1 MSVNVNYESTFGRV
15 RQNSL
20 VVSALIAMAAVM
32 QTNVLARSMPPVD
45 EAGKDPSL
53 QKVRAQLLTVISRHD
68 KKALLPWLDPDIQY
82 AHGGGAG
89 IHDFIENWGIGS
101 KGSDFW
107 GKMEFALKH
116 GGYFE
121 KGRDF
126 YSNKL
131 GWIKD
136 SQSEFI
142 APYYLFYCDN
152 EQSFAKTFGKF
163 DDGCRANII
172 SRNLPLHSQPNP
184 EAPIIANLSYD
195 LVRVDAEADQRRQSW
210 TKVMTTDGTCGFVET
225 NELSFQTDPIAVF
238 RKIYGNWRL
247 IWFGYD
253 GP

>member
-1 MSVNVNYESTFGRV
+1 MAVNVNHESIFVRV

-20 VVSALIAMAAVM
+20 IASALIAMAVVM
-32 QTNVLARSMPPVD
+32 STNVLARSMPPVD

-53 QKVRAQLLTVISRHD
+53 QRVRAQLLTVIRHHD

-107 GKMEFALKH
+107 GKMEFALTH
-116 GGYFE
+116 GGYLE

-126 YSNKL
+126 FNHKL
-131 GWIKD
+131 GLVQDKRP
-136 SQSEFI
+136 EFV
-142 APYYLFYCDN
+142 APYYQFYCDD
-152 EQSFAKTFGKF
+152 EKSFVKTFSSLE
-163 DDGCRANII
+163 DGCRANII
-172 SRNLPLHSQPNP
+172 SGRPPLRSQPNLK
-184 EAPIIANLSYD
+184 APIITNLSYD
-195 LVRVDAEADQRRQSW
+195 LVTVDQEAYERHHPW
-210 TKVMTTDGTCGFVET
+210 TKVMTTDGKSGFVET
-225 NELSFQTDPIAVF
+225 KELTFQTDPIAVF
-238 RKIYGNWRL
+238 RKIHGNWRL